1 MVIIISVWEKLFN
14 PLTSKSKPFYELLIS
29 KKLEFQEVLL
39 SGKKIF
45 VWTTQVFPKPFLR

>member
-45 VWTTQVFPKPFLR
+45 VWTT